1 MKKEVWPDG
10 YMIVYF
16 NNKDIKQTF
25 PDEIKVVYYFAEANT
40 TQTTFKDGWKIF
52 KFSNGQVEQHFPN
65 GEKEIT
71 FPDGTLKF
79 IDQEGN
85 EESLFTDGTVQ
96 RIWTDGFKEVIL
108 PNG

>member
-1 MKKEVWPDG
+1 
-10 YMIVYF
+10 MIVFF

-25 PDEIKVVYYFAEANT
+25 PGELKVVYFFAEANT
-40 TQTTFKDGWKIF
+40 TQTTFQDGRKIF
-52 KFSNGQVEQHFPN
+52 KFANGQIEQHFCN

-79 IDQEGN
+79 IDNEGN

-96 RIWTDGFKEVIL
+96 RIQTNGIKEIIL
-108 PNG
+108 PNGHWETTMSD